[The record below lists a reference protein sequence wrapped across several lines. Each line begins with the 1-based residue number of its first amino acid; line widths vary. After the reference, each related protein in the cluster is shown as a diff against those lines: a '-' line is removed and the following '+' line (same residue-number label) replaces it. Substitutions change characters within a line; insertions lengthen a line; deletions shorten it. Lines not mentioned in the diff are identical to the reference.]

1 MYSYGGIND
10 LKNTTERTLIIE
22 YMSDICEKEKCA
34 HYIGADKL
42 KFNRGR
48 FLWTMIIFSVATL
61 GVLWFIID
69 QNSKSVK
76 QIVESQQSYYSNLQG
91 SLPEIKLTKDSCV
104 YLNEQLVSTIDM
116 EMSKVS
122 SMLELHLSQ
131 QHAYFTILSVW
142 AGIMMIVFL
151 VFSLYS
157 MYKTDELHKQ
167 SKEGVRAIEEK
178 KGDADAII
186 GTIRQNAS
194 TEIENV
200 QREAES
206 QIANIQKASQDS
218 IVVLEKN
225 VGEEQEKLYRRISK
239 MGDEFEGVYKQ
250 YTQKLEDAQ
259 KTSNELMQIFMKMS
273 QTGLSYDEGGLEP
286 KTDSQNSK

>member
-1 MYSYGGIND
+1 
-10 LKNTTERTLIIE
+10 
-22 YMSDICEKEKCA
+22 MSESCEKEKCA

-42 KFNRGR
+42 RFNRGR
-48 FLWTMIIFSVATL
+48 FLWTIIIFSVATL

-69 QNSKSVK
+69 QNSKAVE
-76 QIVESQQSYYSNLQG
+76 QIVEGQYLYYSNLQG

-167 SKEGVRAIEEK
+167 GKESVKAIEEK
-178 KGDADAII
+178 KGNADVII
-186 GTIRQNAS
+186 NTIRKNAS
-194 TEIENV
+194 DEIENV
-200 QREAES
+200 KKEAEA
-206 QIANIQKASQDS
+206 QITNIQKASQES
-218 IVVLEKN
+218 IGIIEMN
-225 VGEEQEKLYRRISK
+225 VGNEQEKLYKRIADMSL
-239 MGDEFEGVYKQ
+239 DFENIYKK

-259 KTSNELMQIFMKMS
+259 KTSNTLMQVLM
-273 QTGLSYDEGGLEP
+273 QLSKTNLGSEEGGSELET
-286 KTDSQNSK
+286 K